1 CGGAFV
7 GLDKI
12 MERRRGTKTMGF
24 FNAHAAK
31 HQDAKVSS
39 EVEPEDLLAFGM
51 IPEFI
56 GRLPVV
62 CSLEALTEQEL
73 MRVLTEP
80 KNALIKQYAKLMN
93 MDGVELSI
101 TRDAMLAMSK
111 EAVTRGT
118 GARGL
123 RSIFERIMLD
133 VMYDVPSRLDVRG
146 VTINEG
152 VVKGERSAMLRKR
165 VERKAA

>member
-1 CGGAFV
+1 
-7 GLDKI
+7 
-12 MERRRGTKTMGF
+12 
-24 FNAHAAK
+24 
-31 HQDAKVSS
+31 
-39 EVEPEDLLAFGM
+39 
-51 IPEFI
+51 
-56 GRLPVV
+56 
-62 CSLEALTEQEL
+62 

-80 KNALIKQYAKLMN
+80 RNALTKQFSKLLG

-101 TRDAMLAMSK
+101 TKDAMLAMAK

-133 VMYDVPSRLDVRG
+133 VMYDVPSRMDVRS

-152 VVKGERSAMLRKR
+152 VVKGERSPLLRR
-165 VERKAA
+165 RIERKAA